1 MQEERHAGWTAAAQ
15 PERIPF
21 VATLATAAT
30 RWSTRWVPDAY
41 VLAILLT
48 VLASVLALTFT
59 PSTLPQLVEF
69 WGRGFWELLSFS
81 MQMSLIIFTGYV
93 VAVAP
98 PVSRLLDRLAA
109 LARTPRGAVALMAV
123 VSMALGL
130 VNWGFSIVGSAVFVR
145 FLAKRVRNVDYR
157 LLVAAAYLGLG
168 TTWHAGLSASAPLLV
183 ATPKHFLEKD
193 IGIIPVTQTIFHPF
207 NLVLVLIVIVAMALL
222 TPALH
227 PGRDETVTVDPA
239 VLAEM
244 EEFTPPART
253 EYTPA
258 TALEYSP
265 LVNWLIGLAGIA
277 YLLLYFRGKGLAAI
291 NINVVNFI
299 FLTLGILL
307 HSRPAS
313 LLKAAEEAGRYV
325 WGVVL
330 QFPFYAGIFG
340 IVQYS
345 GLSDQIGNWFVSFAT
360 KETYPAI
367 VYWYSGLLNYIVPS
381 GGSKWAIE
389 APYIMKAGAQLG
401 VPNALTV
408 LSYAWGDMMT
418 DIIQPFWAIPLLSVA
433 KLRFRDIMGFAVVIF
448 LVYAVLTSVAFLAAP
463 LFFR

>member
-1 MQEERHAGWTAAAQ
+1 MQEERHAGWTAATQ

-98 PVSRLLDRLAA
+98 PVSRALDRLAA